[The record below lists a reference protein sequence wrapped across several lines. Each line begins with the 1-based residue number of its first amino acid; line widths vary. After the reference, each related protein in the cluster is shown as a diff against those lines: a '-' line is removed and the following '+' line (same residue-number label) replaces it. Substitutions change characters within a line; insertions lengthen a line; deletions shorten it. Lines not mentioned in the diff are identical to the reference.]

1 MSTILPVVLVRLAD
15 ATCGSND
22 GINRRLSSR
31 CRRRLSN
38 TLWTVPVI
46 VVGLAANS
54 SSSEALLGSHSR
66 GGTEEDD

>member
-38 TLWTVPVI
+38 TLWTVPFCSVSKADNAI
-46 VVGLAANS
+46 
-54 SSSEALLGSHSR
+54 R
-66 GGTEEDD
+66 GME

>member
-1 MSTILPVVLVRLAD
+1 MQF
-15 ATCGSND
+15 G
-22 GINRRLSSR
+22 GWSS
-31 CRRRLSN
+31 L
-38 TLWTVPVI
+38 PVI